1 MNASKN
7 NRIPNLYGRYI
18 LRYELRFNNFLL
30 IDEIDKSKISSDQR
44 SLFFTVSLY
53 PLSFFIFK

>member
-18 LRYELRFNNFLL
+18 LRYELCFNNFLL
-30 IDEIDKSKISSDQR
+30 IDEIDTSKISSDQK
-44 SLFFTVSLY
+44 SLFFTASLY